1 MKDKFKIITESM
13 HLADRGDTE
22 NAVNLPSNELKI
34 RKVEKINIADDS
46 EYDSSKY
53 LKEEDPKLFKSQKTG
68 RGPLTDPNW
77 RDICEPFMTC
87 YKAVTVEF
95 IWFGIQGKVEALIH
109 KLMKQVMIQFHRR
122 LFVETDDWFGMTMQ
136 DLRKMEAEAAIELEK
151 KRLGE
156 NVPEKK

>member
-22 NAVNLPSNELKI
+22 NAVNLSSNELKI

-122 LFVETDDWFGMTMQ
+122 LFVETDDWYGMTMQ

-151 KRLGE
+151 
-156 NVPEKK
+156 V